1 MAASFLLPTTWV
13 RLCNENIIKTIL
25 TPLQLA
31 SYGSLAR
38 FTDVERLVPVGK
50 DTVIGVGGDIS
61 DFQYIQRVLEQ
72 LTIDE
77 DYDND
82 GHHLSASNIFQFL
95 SNLMYNRRSRMDP
108 LWNAIV
114 VAGVEENG
122 EPFLSTVDLRGVTY
136 SSASLATGFGAY
148 LAVPLLRKVADLDE
162 DVKNVTEAQAREV
175 IDTCMKVLFYRDARS
190 LDKYSVATITKEGV
204 RIEKDV
210 RPQNMNWK
218 FAKGIKG
225 YGATQLE

>member
-1 MAASFLLPTTWV
+1 M
-13 RLCNENIIKTIL
+13 
-25 TPLQLA
+25 
-31 SYGSLAR
+31 
-38 FTDVERLVPVGK
+38 PVGK

-225 YGATQLE
+225 YGATQME